1 MHHTMGYQIAKR
13 RHEELLREAETNRR
27 VKALRTTVNRRA
39 GKRGTSHG

>member
-1 MHHTMGYQIAKR
+1 MQQMMNYELWKQ